1 MKDIQEPDD
10 LAEPALRRRAV
21 AAARGDVPFDVLI
34 AGGTLVD
41 MTTGELRAADVGIVG
56 PLIASV
62 HARGKRDD
70 AAEAIDALGA
80 FISPGLIDTHMHVE
94 SSMVTPAVYARSGSA
109 AGRHDDRLGPA

>member
-1 MKDIQEPDD
+1 MKDIPEPDD

-21 AAARGDVPFDVLI
+21 AAARGDGLFDLLI

-62 HARGKRDD
+62 HASDQRTDAVETID
-70 AAEAIDALGA
+70 AADT
-80 FISPGLIDTHMHVE
+80 FISPG
-94 SSMVTPAVYARSGSA
+94 S
-109 AGRHDDRLGPA
+109 

>member
-21 AAARGDVPFDVLI
+21 AAARGDAPFDVLI

-62 HARGKRDD
+62 HARGKRAD
-70 AAEAIDALGA
+70 AAET
-80 FISPGLIDTHMHVE
+80 S
-94 SSMVTPAVYARSGSA
+94 TP
-109 AGRHDDRLGPA
+109 